1 MYIYSPSVNI
11 SYTTV
16 LTVIEDTVRKFKF
29 SLFPLK
35 HKWLYFMKLT
45 EDGEATTTTTTEY
58 FSLYQSKRHRNS
70 KG

>member
-11 SYTTV
+11 SYTIV
-16 LTVIEDTVRKFKF
+16 LPVIEDTVRTFKF

-45 EDGEATTTTTTEY
+45 ED
-58 FSLYQSKRHRNS
+58 LR
-70 KG
+70 